1 MMSLPVKVAQIP
13 KILEKLEG
21 KEGTLHLEN
30 FSDESDTA
38 TFDIWRFSGKMQDK
52 TKKIEKVMKF
62 Y

>member
-1 MMSLPVKVAQIP
+1 MSLGNDVTSVKVAQIP

-38 TFDIWRFSGKMQDK
+38 TFDIGVFPEDAG
-52 TKKIEKVMKF
+52 
-62 Y
+62 